1 MITGEVDPKY
11 LKKHNITKKECEKL
25 EHILLTRVVLLET
38 YRKISGGYDNMDEEE
53 LEYVQDAKLDAEYEL
68 LMMHGVEADM
78 EYEENK
84 EQILSN
90 LPPLYL

>member
-1 MITGEVDPKY
+1 MITGEVDPRYLIKY
-11 LKKHNITKKECEKL
+11 NITKKECEKR
-25 EHILLTRVVLLET
+25 EHILLTRVALLES
-38 YRKISGGYDNMDEEE
+38 YRKISGGYENMDDEE
-53 LEYVQDAKLDAEYEL
+53 LEYVQNAKLDAEYEL

-84 EQILSN
+84 EQILFN